1 MMAKL
6 DKLEKVLFTLFVVTT
21 NALVAVNMG
30 WTFLVTSWNS
40 IFLRIVPVLSLA
52 TLTSF
57 LAFVLLE
64 DYLGSRR
71 YVADGLHP

>member
-1 MMAKL
+1 MTGL
-6 DKLEKVLFTLFVVTT
+6 DMLEKGLFVVFVVTT
-21 NALVAVNMG
+21 NALVAISIG
-30 WTFLVTSWNS
+30 WAFLVASWNS
-40 IFLRIVPVLSLA
+40 VFLGILPFLSLA

-71 YVADGLHP
+71 YGAGGFHP